1 MQEANPFSS
10 ARTGR
15 GCTTSL
21 SVAVGAALLINHGAV
36 LAQEDDDEDHRPI
49 DEIEVVATLLDNTI
63 DEIGQG
69 VTVLEGDELER
80 LRTNTIGEMLAL
92 TPGVTA
98 SDFGAG
104 ASRPVIRGLGGPRVR
119 VQEDGISTLDVS
131 TVSVDHAVALEPL
144 LVERVEVLRGPAT
157 LAYGSGAVG
166 GVVNTITTRLPTEI
180 PDGLEGRFRLGGNT
194 VANEQSAAL
203 ALRGGIGQIVLQ
215 VDASIRDQDDYD
227 IPGVAITLEDFEE
240 EQERGTVANSALESS
255 AFGGGLSWIGE
266 RGYFGVNVSTFETTY
281 GVPTI
286 EEEEEEEGE
295 EGEEEEGEEGIS
307 IDLEQTR
314 IDFKAGIEPASGF
327 LSKIE
332 LRGAYNDYDHVELE
346 GEEIGTTFANE
357 AFEARLDIAHQ
368 PIGDWVGSFGVQ
380 FATAEFSAIGAEAF
394 VPPVDTTSVGVYLIE
409 ELDLDDW
416 FFSIGGRFET
426 QDQEPVAGGSVDDT
440 AFSVSASAIRTF
452 AERHRIGL
460 TLNRAQRL
468 PSAEELFSDGPHLA
482 TSTFEIGDATLD
494 VETSNHAELSWRYS
508 GERVGFSATGYVTD
522 FEDFIFLAETDD
534 IEDGLPV
541 FLWTQADADF
551 VGFEAEFSA
560 TLAEFSQG
568 GDLDLSLFADV
579 VSGELSGGGN
589 LPRIS
594 PARVGGRLE
603 YHDRRLTTGFDIAQI
618 FDQDD
623 VAEFETETD
632 GYTMLNADI
641 SLVLAEDALVPV
653 EVFVRASNLLD
664 EDARRHTS
672 FVKDLAPLPGRNYTI
687 GLRGRF

>member
-1 MQEANPFSS
+1 MQEATPLSS
-10 ARTGR
+10 ARP
-15 GCTTSL
+15 GCGYRTSL
-21 SVAVGAALLINHGAV
+21 SAAVGAALLINHGAA
-36 LAQEDDDEDHRPI
+36 LAQDDDEDHPRI
-49 DEIEVVATLLDNTI
+49 DEIEVVATVLDNTI
-63 DEIGQG
+63 DQIGQG

-80 LRTNTIGEMLAL
+80 LRTNTIGELLAL

-104 ASRPVIRGLGGPRVR
+104 ASRPVIRGLAGPRVR

-131 TVSVDHAVALEPL
+131 TISVDHAVALEPL
-144 LVERVEVLRGPAT
+144 LIERVEVLRGPAT

-166 GVVNTITTRLPTEI
+166 GVVNTITTRLPTEV
-180 PDGLEGRFRLGGNT
+180 PEGLEGRFRLGGNT

-203 ALRGGIGQIVLQ
+203 ALRGGIGQVVLQ
-215 VDASIRDQDDYD
+215 VDAAVRDQDDYE

-240 EQERGTVANSALESS
+240 EQEPGTVANSALDSS
-255 AFGGGLSWIGE
+255 AFGGGLSWIGK
-266 RGYFGVNVSTFETTY
+266 RAYFGVSVSAFETTY

-295 EGEEEEGEEGIS
+295 GGEEEEEEGIS
-307 IDLEQTR
+307 LDIEQTR
-314 IDFKAGIEPASGF
+314 IDFKAGIEPAGGF
-327 LSKIE
+327 LRKIE

-346 GEEIGTTFANE
+346 GDEIGTTFANE

-368 PIGDWVGSFGVQ
+368 PIGNWEGSFGVQ
-380 FATAEFSAIGAEAF
+380 FAVAEFSAIGAEAF
-394 VPPVDTTSVGVYLIE
+394 VPPVDTTSVGIYLIE

-416 FFSIGGRFET
+416 FFSVGGRFET
-426 QDQEPVAGGSVDDT
+426 QDQEPVAGGSIDDT
-440 AFSVSASAIRTF
+440 AFSISASAIRTF
-452 AERHRIGL
+452 AERHRVGL

-482 TSTFEIGDATLD
+482 TSTFEIGDANLD

-508 GERVGFSATGYVTD
+508 GDRVGFSATAYVTD
-522 FEDFIFLAETDD
+522 FEDFIFLAETDE

-568 GDLDLSLFADV
+568 GDLDLTLFADV
-579 VSGELSGGGN
+579 VSGELSGGEN

-623 VAEFETETD
+623 VAAFETETD